1 MKDSFQM
8 LSIGFSSQV
17 APPFSRASAF
27 PGTPEDKMITASMQT
42 RVCKLYSLSSWAR
55 TIDVPKRWSES
66 RPVEAYA
73 RHLKPHEATN
83 SACWSQAFPATEN
96 EIRKWPI
103 EMPALAMPLHSWH
116 VIVVQVN
123 DNSAVSLSIR
133 RLRHHSLSLFE
144 MIKVPFHISLFR
156 SLCEDRLRFLFCCF
170 ILCTI
175 YQTKNHV
182 DYYAVAKEG
191 GPKCSPNR
199 K

>member
-8 LSIGFSSQV
+8 LSICFSSQV

-42 RVCKLYSLSSWAR
+42 RVKIIFLIIMGKDDWRSKTLKWIKAR
-55 TIDVPKRWSES
+55 R
-66 RPVEAYA
+66 
-73 RHLKPHEATN
+73 
-83 SACWSQAFPATEN
+83 
-96 EIRKWPI
+96 
-103 EMPALAMPLHSWH
+103 
-116 VIVVQVN
+116 
-123 DNSAVSLSIR
+123 SIR
-133 RLRHHSLSLFE
+133 QILETTWSHKQCMLVSSIPCHGKWNSKVTNRNACLCTADMLSLCRWTTILLSHYPSADLDTILSLFE

-170 ILCTI
+170 ILCTM